1 MLPYE
6 EERAEVLETARKMLH
21 KGHVIGTSGNV
32 SRRIKPTSADEPE
45 LYAITPS
52 DMDYDE
58 IDVDDI
64 VIMNANGKRVRDAKG
79 KRNRPS
85 VEKMLHLGLYKLRSD
100 IGAVI
105 HTHSLFAQAVSIL
118 RDNLPNHEIPAF
130 LEDQTVYL
138 GGAIKIAA
146 YAPSGTP
153 ELAKNVHEAIGEKQA
168 VIMFRHGACCVG
180 KNLKKAYRNVE
191 LLNKTAQVYLITRA
205 VGTISPL
212 PSEWLERAL
221 HIYAATRQM

>member
-1 MLPYE
+1 MIPYE
-6 EERAEVLETARKMLH
+6 EDRKEVLETARKMLH

-32 SRRIKPTSADEPE
+32 SKRIKPKTEGEEE

-58 IDVDDI
+58 IDIEDI
-64 VIMNANGKRVRDAKG
+64 VIMNAKGKRVKDAGG

-85 VEKMLHLGLYKLRSD
+85 VENKLHLGLYEMRPE

-105 HTHSLFAQAVSIL
+105 HTHSLFAQAVSL
-118 RDNLPNHEIPAF
+118 LADQLPNREIPAF

-138 GGAIKIAA
+138 GGAIKIAN

-153 ELAKNVHEAIGEKQA
+153 ELAKNVHEAIGDQQC

-191 LLNKTAQVYLITRA
+191 LLNKTAQVYILTSA
-205 VGTISPL
+205 CGKISPL
-212 PSEWLERAL
+212 PPDALERAL